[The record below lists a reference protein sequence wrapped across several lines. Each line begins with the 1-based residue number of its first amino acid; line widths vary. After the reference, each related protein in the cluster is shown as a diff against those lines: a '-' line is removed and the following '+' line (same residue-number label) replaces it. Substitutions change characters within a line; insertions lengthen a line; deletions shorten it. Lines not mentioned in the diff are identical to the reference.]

1 MIEMH
6 SQMCLR
12 RSGILFKGSAIMDSM
27 EEGVEI
33 ALKWIQNS
41 KASDSCVENGT
52 CIVSKDRYTDL
63 DQPYETELEEYYTA
77 ATCDITQHFRVFDD
91 GTYI

>member
-1 MIEMH
+1 
-6 SQMCLR
+6 
-12 RSGILFKGSAIMDSM
+12 MDSM

-33 ALKWIQNS
+33 ALKWIESS

-63 DQPYETELEEYYTA
+63 DQPYETELEEHYSA
-77 ATCDITQHFRVFDD
+77 ATCDITSIFVYLMMVRTYEEIDSFISQHQ
-91 GTYI
+91 